1 MKEYGLGPNNAI
13 PNSLKGEDF
22 IIGTKEYDS
31 CITSSYILH
40 RIVDIDASPK

>member
-13 PNSLKGEDF
+13 LNSLKGEDF

-31 CITSSYILH
+31 CITSSYIPH
-40 RIVDIDASPK
+40 RIVDIDTSPE